1 MSKALLKTKPR
12 YPRNPKKS
20 VTLNFAEKEKEYWR
34 KVEEKDEKRREK
46 EKERQEQKKQMMRY
60 NAEVKAKD
68 FAEKEKEYWRKVE
81 EKDEKRREKEKEA
94 YYKAMNESKALL
106 KTKPRYP
113 RNPKKSVT
121 PLVLVSV
128 DKAGDLKLGKR
139 KCRLHKKDEV
149 VKVAKKYGV
158 PNAEKK
164 TVQQLCGSIKAKA
177 KASNDGMN
185 NVPLAKLYP
194 EAAKKRAAAKKVVTS
209 FMKGMVTTNNNI
221 AKLRQLNVNSPS
233 PVKPKPSKKAQ
244 PITKEEGIKRIKM
257 MKNLDRNV
265 MSRLT
270 NRIQRGTMSPRK
282 VVKVARELSRLRAP
296 ASRVNL

>member
-1 MSKALLKTKPR
+1 
-12 YPRNPKKS
+12 
-20 VTLNFAEKEKEYWR
+20 
-34 KVEEKDEKRREK
+34 
-46 EKERQEQKKQMMRY
+46 
-60 NAEVKAKD
+60 
-68 FAEKEKEYWRKVE
+68 
-81 EKDEKRREKEKEA
+81 
-94 YYKAMNESKALL
+94 
-106 KTKPRYP
+106 
-113 RNPKKSVT
+113 
-121 PLVLVSV
+121 
-128 DKAGDLKLGKR
+128 
-139 KCRLHKKDEV
+139 
-149 VKVAKKYGV
+149 
-158 PNAEKK
+158 
-164 TVQQLCGSIKAKA
+164 
-177 KASNDGMN
+177 MN

-270 NRIQRGTMSPRK
+270 NRIQRGVMSPRK